1 VIGLALLAAVSIAPP
16 SNVPDPLTAAVM
28 QKIANDWA
36 VSDPARLAAANR
48 LILAMDGDSHRKE
61 HVEQAAKSLLYAP
74 LLACVDDAANQ
85 PSRSSHCD
93 EVSKESD
100 RADTKLPA
108 LLPSLVVQSRNAEQ
122 HVYAAH
128 FTADEMDAIS
138 RFISSPA
145 GQKFSSEQRGVR
157 SEIGVMTLDLLSSAL
172 RPLLPSATPAI
183 PASPSTPQDH
193 RP

>member
-74 LLACVDDAANQ
+74 LLACVDDAA
-85 PSRSSHCD
+85 
-93 EVSKESD
+93 
-100 RADTKLPA
+100 T
-108 LLPSLVVQSRNAEQ
+108 SL
-122 HVYAAH
+122 
-128 FTADEMDAIS
+128 
-138 RFISSPA
+138 
-145 GQKFSSEQRGVR
+145 
-157 SEIGVMTLDLLSSAL
+157 LDLHIATKYL
-172 RPLLPSATPAI
+172 RKVTGQIRSCQRCCRLLLCNRATPNSMSMPPI
-183 PASPSTPQDH
+183 SPRTKWT
-193 RP
+193 R